1 MFLHHAALMAKA
13 KKRAP
18 QKSQKKPS
26 ARRAEAK
33 PTVSGPARPSV
44 ETDTSDQLESK
55 MAASDEL
62 ARAIPFNPLKPAEF
76 ADALAPPAGTPF
88 EPSDPLATASTVTE
102 SVGNGKVGSGAP
114 PVGKNMTIHPLDHHR
129 ADPAGRPLTT
139 NQGAPVADNQNSLK
153 SGVRGRTR
161 IFRVLQPADKVD
173 ACIALRRSRQAHTSV
188 RALLDGHWRARLN
201 RYGPRRARLCREVL
215 HR

>member
-1 MFLHHAALMAKA
+1 MAAVLQIAAAMAKA

-44 ETDTSDQLESK
+44 DLAAVDRLESK

-62 ARAIPFNPLKPAEF
+62 AREIPFNPLKAAEF
-76 ADALAPPAGTPF
+76 EDALAPPAGEPF

-102 SVGNGKVGSGAP
+102 SIANDKLGSGGTPA
-114 PVGKNMTIHPLDHHR
+114 GRNMTIHPLHEHR
-129 ADPAGRPLTT
+129 ADSAGRPMTT
-139 NQGAPVADNQNSLK
+139 NQGVPIADNQNSLK
-153 SGVRGRTR
+153 AGLRGPTLWEDFILRDKITHFDHER
-161 IFRVLQPADKVD
+161 IPERIV
-173 ACIALRRSRQAHTSV
+173 H
-188 RALLDGHWRARLN
+188 AR
-201 RYGPRRARLCREVL
+201 G
-215 HR
+215 